1 MIDVKHIER
10 DLLCDP
16 RNTLGVGLGGGA
28 GSKIKFFTTW
38 SCGIF
43 IFDVT
48 LLYLD
53 EDGYKQYPSTTYQ
66 QKSY

>member
-1 MIDVKHIER
+1 M
-10 DLLCDP
+10 
-16 RNTLGVGLGGGA
+16 VGLGGGA
-28 GSKIKFFTTW
+28 GSKIQFFTTW

-48 LLYLD
+48 KFSLD